1 MTTHKLKFSHPL
13 AELCAINGFYEQ
25 YLFPLL
31 YNYVGTHVIH
41 DKSEYSDPNRYN
53 EILNKMY
60 QFIFNT
66 IPILSIIK
74 PHNPSKEL
82 IYDVIKCR
90 FFGNGDYSFVTQTAL
105 REELVNTIKHQ
116 SNENDRSIPA
126 EPQNTT

>member
-1 MTTHKLKFSHPL
+1 MTTYKLKFSHPL

-31 YNYVGTHVIH
+31 YNYAGTHVIH

-53 EILNKMY
+53 EILNKMD

-66 IPILSIIK
+66 IPLLSIIK

-90 FFGNGDYSFVTQTAL
+90 FFGNGDYS
-105 REELVNTIKHQ
+105 
-116 SNENDRSIPA
+116 
-126 EPQNTT
+126 